1 MLRYVRGYVPV
12 MRYVFSGVQA
22 GHVAGMD
29 RREIWGAECMDRLK
43 SGSVSG
49 IKRHSKQKRINDAIQ
64 NGGQKERNQV
74 L

>member
-12 MRYVFSGVQA
+12 MRYVFSGVRA

-29 RREIWGAECMDRLK
+29 RQEIWEAESMDRLK

-49 IKRHSKQKRINDAIQ
+49 IKRHSKQKRINDAIR
-64 NGGQKERNQV
+64 NGERNE
-74 L
+74 

>member
-1 MLRYVRGYVPV
+1 
-12 MRYVFSGVQA
+12 MRYVFSGVRT

-29 RREIWGAECMDRLK
+29 RLVIWGTESMYSLK

-64 NGGQKERNQV
+64 NGGQKE
-74 L
+74 